1 MKVIYV
7 YIFGYNIIRFCAN
20 KFMLLL
26 YFLAGTLRT
35 QNGQLYM
42 AERDQV
48 QKQLDFEDY
57 RLTIAV
63 YACNPLCTHTVT
75 MMEIYLNFKQLL
87 HT

>member
-1 MKVIYV
+1 
-7 YIFGYNIIRFCAN
+7 
-20 KFMLLL
+20 MLINVCCYCI

-42 AERDQV
+42 EERDQV
-48 QKQLDFEDY
+48 QKQLGFEDY
-57 RLTIAV
+57 HLTIAV
-63 YACNPLCTHTVT
+63 CACNPLCTHTVT